1 LIPCVIIFIVGE
13 RWAYA
18 TFILYLVITAGVLP
32 LFLFYD
38 INCRYKAH
46 ALAFAQKASA
56 LGWLSPAQAMWV
68 CDVMSFPLPPWHHYM
83 HNVHC
88 QRRNSLRNML
98 WGGTGQ
104 GEPMEIFWSNLRPL
118 GVLSQYASLASR
130 ELTLERAMMIWNG
143 TKLRKLPQLLGRMF
157 VRAQL
162 KKEEA
167 ESRMESVQAAIGEAV
182 AAGRERS
189 QAEHDA
195 LVAAR
200 DDIMRTP
207 PALQLE
213 SIADDLPW
221 EAEYVQLSKIAAA
234 IDSTATATGDEIDQI
249 LDGPAGRNL
258 KPTSKFAQTS
268 KRRFEALR
276 TEHTIVEDWAEDSQ
290 EYIKGWALFLM
301 HRKQFWQVA
310 ASQCLI
316 TISLLKHLINKLLS
330 RRGDV
335 SKLTKLRSKEYARLD
350 EAAKKLVD
358 VCRKIVGVMEKV
370 ESPGDVLD
378 KVKREA
384 KAVLDLVKENGGAAA
399 LVDLKN
405 KILQCEFP
413 WLNVAGFGESSI
425 ERYRL
430 PLHMAIWEYRRAD
443 EEMQLVDAEVK
454 GLIGQLDKR
463 IDAIAEAIEKH
474 ERTLL
479 IQEALAQE
487 LPTSSAEHLN
497 QDQVNG
503 ALPMEVENMEGLPR
517 SGQEH
522 AIINDARQAGV
533 GVSLGVDATQD
544 PDTMMLDDPDSIG
557 GLNGVGVAVASLPA
571 NMSNDDNSD
580 EYINIKEKWL
590 EMCLK
595 QVDACEATQAESSI
609 AFLGTLMDEMRRL
622 RGATVGIRTQI
633 CSITIVNEE
642 EIAQQQA
649 EALIE
654 ELMDRDQAQ
663 DESNDE
669 EDF

>member
-1 LIPCVIIFIVGE
+1 M
-13 RWAYA
+13 
-18 TFILYLVITAGVLP
+18 LP

-46 ALAFAQKASA
+46 ALAFAQKAAA
-56 LGWLSPAQAMWV
+56 LGWLSPAQAMWI

-118 GVLSQYASLASR
+118 GVLSQYTSLASR
-130 ELTLERAMMIWNG
+130 ELTLERAMMIWNA

-157 VRAQL
+157 VRAKL

-167 ESRMESVQAAIGEAV
+167 ESRMESVQAAIDEVV
-182 AAGRERS
+182 AAASERS

-200 DDIMRTP
+200 DDIMRNP

-249 LDGPAGRNL
+249 LDGPAGKNL
-258 KPTSKFAQTS
+258 KPTSKFAQAS
-268 KRRFEALR
+268 KKRFEALR
-276 TEHTIVEDWAEDSQ
+276 TEHSIVENWAGDSQ

-301 HRKQFWQVA
+301 HRKQLWQVA

-316 TISLLKHLINKLLS
+316 SISLLKHLINKLAS

-335 SKLTKLRSKEYARLD
+335 SKLTKLKNKEYACLD

-370 ESPGDVLD
+370 ESPSDVLE

-399 LVDLKN
+399 LNDLKN
-405 KILQCEFP
+405 KILQGEFP
-413 WLNVAGFGESSI
+413 WLDVSGCGESSI

-443 EEMQLVDAEVK
+443 EEIQLVDAEVK
-454 GLIGQLDKR
+454 GLIGQLGKR
-463 IDAIAEAIEKH
+463 IDATAEAIEKH

-479 IQEALAQE
+479 IQRAAQE
-487 LPTSSAEHLN
+487 LPTVSAEHLN
-497 QDQVNG
+497 QDQVIG
-503 ALPMEVENMEGLPR
+503 ALPMEVDNLEGLRR

-522 AIINDARQAGV
+522 AIINDVRQAGV

-544 PDTMMLDDPDSIG
+544 SDAMMLDDHDSIG
-557 GLNGVGVAVASLPA
+557 GLNGVGVSVTNPPA
-571 NMSNDDNSD
+571 NIPNDEDITD
-580 EYINIKEKWL
+580 EYVKGKWL
-590 EMCLK
+590 EMCMK
-595 QVDACEATQAESSI
+595 QVDAREATQAESSI
-609 AFLGTLMDEMRRL
+609 AFLENLMDEMRRL
-622 RGATVGIRTQI
+622 RGAAGGIRTQI
-633 CSITIVNEE
+633 CSNTIANEE

-663 DESNDE
+663 DEYNDA
-669 EDF
+669 EDV